1 MTGSVARS
9 RGWTALLVAAT
20 VLSACG
26 AVGAQPL
33 PGRAADGGGGAGP
46 AVPAGV
52 VETGPIAYMHD
63 RVSAATC
70 DGARTSEL
78 TYVVFHPTSPGPHPV
93 VFGMAGTGFAGAAG
107 CDPATGRPVYRG
119 LDGVMAQWAAA
130 GFVAVNI
137 GYHGFA
143 NGLYGDLS
151 YPGTTWGA
159 TADATVELNIKPAV
173 RHFLGHD
180 PGRFGADPA
189 AGLVAFGGSSGA
201 HNAYMLAA
209 TGVAGVRFVAAIGW
223 SGFPDEAD
231 AGGYAR
237 HILLTYMRAPA
248 GSDLAEFGDPMHRI
262 GATSPAQYIANATA
276 DSIAPGNAIAYW
288 ERCRT
293 LRIRAC
299 WLREPTSRAHAEA
312 YADYRFTGSPPERST
327 PPTMVGSTVLA
338 DSIAFARSLTGAV
351 APGAGAL
358 WSGHT

>member
-1 MTGSVARS
+1 M
-9 RGWTALLVAAT
+9 LLVAG
-20 VLSACG
+20 VGLSACG
-26 AVGAQPL
+26 AAGAP
-33 PGRAADGGGGAGP
+33 PASPPAADGGAAAAG
-46 AVPAGV
+46 GV
-52 VETGPIAYMHD
+52 VESGPITYMHD
-63 RVSAATC
+63 RVSAARC
-70 DGARTSEL
+70 DGSRTSDL
-78 TYVVFHPTSPGPHPV
+78 TYVVFRPSSPGPHPV
-93 VFGMAGTGFAGAAG
+93 VVGMQGTGFAGAAG
-107 CDPATGRPVYRG
+107 CDPATARPVYRG

-130 GFVAVNI
+130 GFVAVNV

-151 YPGTTWGA
+151 YPGTSWGT

-173 RHFLGHD
+173 RYFLSHD
-180 PGRFGADPA
+180 AIRFGADPRR
-189 AGLVAFGGSSGA
+189 GLVAFGSSSGA

-209 TGVAGVRFVAAIGW
+209 TGFAGAHFVAAIGW
-223 SGFPDEAD
+223 SGLPDEAN

-237 HILLTYMRAPA
+237 HIFLTYMRAPA
-248 GSDLAEFGDPMHRI
+248 GSDLAAFGDPMHRI
-262 GATSPAQYIANATA
+262 GATSPPQYIANATA

-299 WLREPTSRAHAEA
+299 WLREPASRAHAEA
-312 YADYRFTGSPPERST
+312 YAEYRFSGRPPERSA